1 MVEKSSPTPAPG
13 EYVLDRIQLEI
24 WWMSGGQRR
33 TFPLDS
39 YRRRTLRQE
48 DFAAGRAAMKRRP
61 TAGVTLM
68 ELLIAVLLLSLLSV
82 GLLFALRIGLNAY
95 SKTQTRL
102 MDNRRVAGAQRI
114 LEQELEGLVPVVA
127 PCGAGTE
134 GGGTA
139 TQFFQGEPET
149 MRLVSTF
156 SLQGAWRGQPQI
168 LEIFVIPGAEG
179 RGVRLVVNEI
189 PYQGPLAA
197 GRLCLGSA
205 QVLRSRRRAEF
216 LRAGRQAGLLPLHL
230 PGPAGGPDPAAA
242 LVSAL
247 RRPHLAAGRPHR
259 DGAARSRRLA
269 PAAHQHGRPHP
280 RLSPPGDP
288 LWRFLG

>member
-1 MVEKSSPTPAPG
+1 MKP
-13 EYVLDRIQLEI
+13 
-24 WWMSGGQRR
+24 
-33 TFPLDS
+33 
-39 YRRRTLRQE
+39 
-48 DFAAGRAAMKRRP
+48 AAMRRRP

-68 ELLIAVLLLSLLSV
+68 ELLIAVLLLSMLSV

-127 PCGAGTE
+127 PCGIGTE
-134 GGGTA
+134 GGGGGTN
-139 TQFFQGEPET
+139 TQFFQGEPEVL
-149 MRLVSTF
+149 RLVSTF

-197 GRLCLGSA
+197 GRLCLPPRKFFAPVPGPNSF
-205 QVLRSRRRAEF
+205 VLADKLAFCRFTYLDQPED
-216 LRAGRQAGLLPLHL
+216 QTLPLRWY
-230 PGPAGGPDPAAA
+230 PRFAGPTWPQAVRIEMAPLDPD
-242 LVSAL
+242 
-247 RRPHLAAGRPHR
+247 
-259 DGAARSRRLA
+259 AARLQPISMVA
-269 PAAHQHGRPHP
+269 PIHVFRHP
-280 RLSPPGDP
+280 EIPYGD
-288 LWRFLG
+288 F

>member
-1 MVEKSSPTPAPG
+1 M
-13 EYVLDRIQLEI
+13 R
-24 WWMSGGQRR
+24 
-33 TFPLDS
+33 
-39 YRRRTLRQE
+39 
-48 DFAAGRAAMKRRP
+48 RRP

-127 PCGAGTE
+127 PCGIGTE
-134 GGGTA
+134 GGGTPA
-139 TQFFQGEPET
+139 QFFQGEPET

-189 PYQGPLAA
+189 PYQGPQAA
-197 GRLCLGSA
+197 GRLCLGPA
-205 QVLRSRRRAEF
+205 QVLRRLRQSEF

-230 PGPAGGPDPAAA
+230 PGPAARHQPAAA
-242 LVSAL
+242 LVPAL
-247 RRPHLAAGRPHR
+247 RRSHLAAGDPHR
-259 DGAARSRRLA
+259 DGAARPRRLP
-269 PAAHQHGRPHP
+269 PAAHHAW
-280 RLSPPGDP
+280 SPPSTSFATRRSP
-288 LWRFLG
+288 MATSR